1 MQSEIKKLDYI
12 DAVRG
17 IAVLMVLFVHTL
29 TFSDTLNLNHFF
41 RIIAEQ
47 GRMGVQLFY
56 MASAFTLFYSLSQ
69 RVSNSGFFTRRIFR
83 IAPMFYIASIFYFFL
98 YTIYPNPSI
107 EAASLDSFTFSNLFS
122 HLAFTHGFSPYWIN
136 TIVPGGWSVGVE
148 MLFYLLVPAA
158 YFLYKNYGVNFLH
171 IALASSTAFSWIFN
185 YSIVSIFASD
195 LPKYWPA
202 FLYYNFFTQLPIFI
216 LGMILYD
223 FIVSKKKS
231 LIPLHIILLSSVVL
245 FYVSTVL
252 NKIVYTA
259 TFAGSMLLLSALL
272 AYFIIFMSIYKPK
285 ILVNRVFAYLG
296 KISYSMYLTHF
307 ASIALISYFTK
318 GYFKD
323 GGEITFLFSFLLL
336 VLVTLGISSLT
347 YKYIEKPMIIKG
359 NKLIEKR
366 NLKV

>member
-1 MQSEIKKLDYI
+1 MQNTLKKLDYI

-29 TFSDTLNLNHFF
+29 TFMDTANLHHFF

-69 RVSNSGFFTRRIFR
+69 RSDNFGFFIRRIFR
-83 IAPMFYIASIFYFFL
+83 IAPMFYLATIFYFVL
-98 YTIYPNPSI
+98 YSIYPNPNI
-107 EAASLDSFTFSNLFS
+107 EAAGLETFTFLNLFS
-122 HLAFTHGFSPYWIN
+122 HLTFLHALSPYWIN
-136 TIVPGGWSVGVE
+136 TIVPGGWSVAVE
-148 MLFYLLVPAA
+148 MLFYLLVPTAFIL
-158 YFLYKNYGVNFLH
+158 YKKYGVKFLY
-171 IALASSTAFSWIFN
+171 ISLATSTIFSWIFN
-185 YSIVSIFASD
+185 YSLVSYFSLD

-216 LGMILYD
+216 LGMIIYHH
-223 FIVSKKKS
+223 VMSKEKS
-231 LIPLHIILLSSVVL
+231 LKVFHLIFIASLVL
-245 FYVSTVL
+245 FYLSTIL
-252 NKIVYTA
+252 NKEIYLA

-272 AYFIIFMSIYKPK
+272 AYFMIFMSRYSPK
-285 ILVNRVFAYLG
+285 VLVNRATTYIG

-307 ASIALISYFTK
+307 LSITLISHFTK
-318 GYFKD
+318 DFWRD

-336 VLVTLGISSLT
+336 VLVTVSISSLT

-359 NKLIEKR
+359 NKLIER
-366 NLKV
+366 ISR